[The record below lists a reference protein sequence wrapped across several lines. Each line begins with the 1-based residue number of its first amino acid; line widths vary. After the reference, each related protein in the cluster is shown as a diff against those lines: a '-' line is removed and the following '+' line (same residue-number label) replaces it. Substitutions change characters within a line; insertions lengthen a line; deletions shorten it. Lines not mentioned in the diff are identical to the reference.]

1 MGGQLNRRI
10 DEAGEHHALIVLRP
24 LPRRI
29 RIAARQRAVA
39 GEGELAAARALRSL
53 KDDIADALGA
63 GGVADAVDDDLSD
76 RELPLAVVTRL
87 VTTRPR
93 HSLAAPGPGSQVA
106 RLTERHGRPE
116 TQANTPDAPY

>member
-1 MGGQLNRRI
+1 MGGQPNRRI
-10 DEAGEHHALIVLRP
+10 DEAGEHHARIVLRP

-53 KDDIADALGA
+53 KDDIADALGE

-87 VTTRPR
+87 VKHRRRHRSEEHTSELQSLMR
-93 HSLAAPGPGSQVA
+93 HSYPV
-106 RLTERHGRPE
+106 
-116 TQANTPDAPY
+116 